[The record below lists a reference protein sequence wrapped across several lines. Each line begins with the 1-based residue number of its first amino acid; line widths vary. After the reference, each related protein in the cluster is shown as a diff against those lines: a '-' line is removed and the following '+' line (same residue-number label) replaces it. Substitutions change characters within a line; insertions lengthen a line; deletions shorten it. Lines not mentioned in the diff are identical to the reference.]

1 MAPRRRAGVAAVS
14 ARAGQIILVSGG
26 GWHYRGSAD
35 RATDD
40 YLLRHTR
47 GRTPRIC
54 LVAAAQGDDGR
65 QHEQFVHHMGHRGLL
80 SSAPVFSLLP
90 GAGDP
95 RERLLDADL
104 IYIVGGN
111 TGALAGILRELDWL
125 PVLRAALRGGATI
138 AAVCA
143 GALVACEQMVF
154 RWANG
159 LGAPRAAPG
168 LGLIRASLS
177 CHADLLPEQT
187 AAHEAA
193 VAAGDVPAGWA
204 LEDGAMLR
212 LTPRGRLL
220 EAVTSRP
227 GARAAHLSAR
237 RGGVAR
243 RELELRVLSA
253 GSAGTAP

>member
-1 MAPRRRAGVAAVS
+1 VS
-14 ARAGQIILVSGG
+14 DRPGQIVLVSGG

-40 YLLRHTR
+40 YLLHQTR
-47 GRTPRIC
+47 GPAPRIC

-65 QHEQFVHHMGHRGLL
+65 QHEQFIHYLGGRGLL

-95 RERLLDADL
+95 RERLLEADL

-111 TGALAGILRELDWL
+111 TQALAATLRELDWL
-125 PVLRAALRGGATI
+125 PSLRAALRGGATI

-143 GALVACEQMVF
+143 GALALCASMVF

-159 LGAPRAAPG
+159 LGRPRAAPG
-168 LGLIRASLS
+168 LGLVRASLS
-177 CHADLLPEQT
+177 CHADLLPDQT
-187 AAHEAA
+187 AVHERA
-193 VAAGDVPAGWA
+193 VTAGAVPAGWA

-220 EAVTSRP
+220 EAVSSRP
-227 GARAAHLSAR
+227 GAQAVHLSAR
-237 RGGVAR
+237 QGRLVR
-243 RELELRVLSA
+243 RPLELRLLPGA
-253 GSAGTAP
+253 RA

>member
-1 MAPRRRAGVAAVS
+1 MAPGRRAGVGAVGE
-14 ARAGQIILVSGG
+14 RAGQIVLVSGG

-40 YLLRHTR
+40 YLLRHSR

-65 QHEQFVHHMGHRGLL
+65 QHEQFIHHMGRRGLL

-104 IYIVGGN
+104 IYVVGGN
-111 TGALAGILRELDWL
+111 TGALAGALRELDWL
-125 PVLRAALRGGATI
+125 PALRAALRGGATI

-143 GALVACEQMVF
+143 GALVVCEQMVF

-159 LGAPRAAPG
+159 LGPPRVRPG
-168 LGLIRASLS
+168 LGLVRAALS
-177 CHADLLPEQT
+177 CHADLLPGQT

-193 VAAGDVPAGWA
+193 VLAGQVPAGWA

-212 LTPRGRLL
+212 LTPRGRLI
-220 EAVTSRP
+220 EAVSSRP
-227 GARAAHLSAR
+227 GAQATHLAAGDGRLVRRA
-237 RGGVAR
+237 V
-243 RELELRVLSA
+243 ELRLLPGA
-253 GSAGTAP
+253 RA

>member
-1 MAPRRRAGVAAVS
+1 VAGHP
-14 ARAGQIILVSGG
+14 GQIILAGGG

-47 GRTPRIC
+47 GRPPRIC

-65 QHEQFVHHMGHRGLL
+65 QHEQFVHHLGHRGLL

-104 IYIVGGN
+104 IYVVGGN

-125 PVLRAALRGGATI
+125 PTLRAALRGGATI

-143 GALVACEQMVF
+143 GALVVCEQMVF

-159 LGAPRAAPG
+159 LGAPRTAPG
-168 LGLIRASLS
+168 LGLVRASLS

-193 VAAGDVPAGWA
+193 VVAGAVPAGWA

-220 EAVTSRP
+220 EGVTSRA
-227 GARAAHLSAR
+227 GATATHLSAR
-237 RGGVAR
+237 DGCLVR
-243 RELELRVLSA
+243 RAVDLRVL
-253 GSAGTAP
+253 GPTT

>member
-1 MAPRRRAGVAAVS
+1 MAPGRRAGVGAWRTAP
-14 ARAGQIILVSGG
+14 GQIVLVSGG

-65 QHEQFVHHMGHRGLL
+65 QHEQFIHHMGHRGLL
-80 SSAPVFSLLP
+80 SSATVFSLLP

-104 IYIVGGN
+104 IHIVGGN
-111 TGALAGILRELDWL
+111 TGALAGDAA
-125 PVLRAALRGGATI
+125 RARLAPHVASGAARRRDDRRDLRGRAWSS
-138 AAVCA
+138 ASRWCSA
-143 GALVACEQMVF
+143 GRTAS
-154 RWANG
+154 
-159 LGAPRAAPG
+159 GAPRAAPG
-168 LGLIRASLS
+168 LGLVRASLS

-193 VAAGDVPAGWA
+193 VAAGAVPAGWA

-212 LTPRGRLL
+212 LTPRG
-220 EAVTSRP
+220 
-227 GARAAHLSAR
+227 G
-237 RGGVAR
+237 
-243 RELELRVLSA
+243 
-253 GSAGTAP
+253 

>member
-1 MAPRRRAGVAAVS
+1 MAPGWRARVAAWPS
-14 ARAGQIILVSGG
+14 ARDRSSSSAAGAGTTAAAPTA
-26 GWHYRGSAD
+26 RP
-35 RATDD
+35 DD

-47 GRTPRIC
+47 GRLPRIC

-65 QHEQFVHHMGHRGLL
+65 QHEQFIHHLGRRGLL

-111 TGALAGILRELDWL
+111 TGALAGALRELDWA
-125 PVLRAALRGGATI
+125 PTLRAALRGGATI
-138 AAVCA
+138 AGVCA
-143 GALVACEQMVF
+143 GALVLCEQMVF

-159 LGAPRAAPG
+159 LGEPRAAPG
-168 LGLIRASLS
+168 LGLIRGSLS

-187 AAHEAA
+187 VAHERA
-193 VAAGDVPAGWA
+193 VLAGEVPAGWV

-212 LTPRGRLL
+212 MTPRGRVL
-220 EAVTSRP
+220 EAVSARP
-227 GARAAHLSAR
+227 GATATQLSE
-237 RGGVAR
+237 RGGRLVRRPAELHVVPGAR
-243 RELELRVLSA
+243 
-253 GSAGTAP
+253 P

>member
-1 MAPRRRAGVAAVS
+1 MPG
-14 ARAGQIILVSGG
+14 GQIVLVSGG

-40 YLLRHTR
+40 WLLGLTGKRL
-47 GRTPRIC
+47 PRIC

-65 QHEQFVHHMGHRGLL
+65 QHEQFIHHLGRRGLL

-104 IYIVGGN
+104 IYLVGGN
-111 TGALAGILRELDWL
+111 TQALAGALRELAWL
-125 PVLRAALRGGATI
+125 PVLRRALREGATL

-143 GALVACEQMVF
+143 GALVACEAMVF

-168 LGLIRASLS
+168 LGLVRSSLS

-193 VAAGDVPAGWA
+193 VLAGDVPAGWA
-204 LEDGAMLR
+204 LDDGAMLR

-220 EAVTSRP
+220 EAVSSRP
-227 GARAAHLSAR
+227 GAQAVHLAR
-237 RGGVAR
+237 RGGRLVR
-243 RELELRVLSA
+243 RPLDLRVLPGA
-253 GSAGTAP
+253 HA

>member
-1 MAPRRRAGVAAVS
+1 MAPGRRAGVGAVGG
-14 ARAGQIILVSGG
+14 RAGQIILVSGG

-35 RATDD
+35 PAADD

-65 QHEQFVHHMGHRGLL
+65 QHEQFIHHMGHRGLL
-80 SSAPVFSLLP
+80 SSASVFSLLP

-104 IYIVGGN
+104 IYLVGGN
-111 TGALAGILRELDWL
+111 TAALAGALRELDWL
-125 PVLRAALRGGATI
+125 PSLRAALRGGATI

-143 GALVACEQMVF
+143 GALVLCEDMVF

-159 LGAPRAAPG
+159 LGTPRAAAG
-168 LGLIRASLS
+168 LGLVRASLS
-177 CHADLLPEQT
+177 CHADLLPQQT
-187 AAHEAA
+187 AVHEAA
-193 VAAGDVPAGWA
+193 VASGAVRAGWV

-220 EAVTSRP
+220 EGVTSWKGAQATHLSARGGRLVSRPLELRRLP
-227 GARAAHLSAR
+227 GARA
-237 RGGVAR
+237 
-243 RELELRVLSA
+243 
-253 GSAGTAP
+253 

>member
-1 MAPRRRAGVAAVS
+1 MAPGRRAGVAAVG

-237 RGGVAR
+237 GGGAVR